1 MKKRFK
7 QSEENL
13 FIPNLQHMSKEEV
26 LATLEH
32 YTRVFDNEEASIF
45 QLKKTWY
52 GEKTLLYVFF
62 NENKVEWYTK
72 RFRLWYEKLS
82 LYRL

>member
-1 MKKRFK
+1 MKKRSK

-26 LATLEH
+26 LATFEP
-32 YTRVFDNEEASIF
+32 YTRVLDNEDTLIF

-82 LYRL
+82 L

>member
-1 MKKRFK
+1 MKKRAK
-7 QSEENL
+7 KSEENS
-13 FIPNLQHMSKEEV
+13 FIPNLHHMSKEEV
-26 LATLEH
+26 LATFEL
-32 YTRVFDNEEASIF
+32 YTRVMDNEDTLIF

-72 RFRLWYEKLS
+72 RFRLWFEKLS
-82 LYRL
+82 L

>member
-1 MKKRFK
+1 MKKNFK
-7 QSEENL
+7 QSEDA
-13 FIPNLQHMSKEEV
+13 FIPNLQYMSREEV
-26 LATLEH
+26 LAALQSYARVLDHEDTL
-32 YTRVFDNEEASIF
+32 IF

-72 RFRLWYEKLS
+72 RFRLWFEKLS
-82 LYRL
+82 AYRL

>member
-1 MKKRFK
+1 MKNRSK
-7 QSEENL
+7 QIEENP

-26 LATLEH
+26 LATFEP
-32 YTRVFDNEEASIF
+32 YTRVFDNEDTLIF

-52 GEKTLLYVFF
+52 GEKMLLYIFF

-72 RFRLWYEKLS
+72 RFRLWYEKLT
-82 LYRL
+82 L

>member
-1 MKKRFK
+1 MKNRPK
-7 QSEENL
+7 QSEENP

-26 LATLEH
+26 LATFEP
-32 YTRVFDNEEASIF
+32 YTRVLDNEDTLIF

-72 RFRLWYEKLS
+72 RFRLWYEKLT
-82 LYRL
+82 L

>member
-1 MKKRFK
+1 MKNRSK

-26 LATLEH
+26 LATFEP
-32 YTRVFDNEEASIF
+32 YTRVLDNEDTLIF

-82 LYRL
+82 L

>member
-1 MKKRFK
+1 MKKRSK
-7 QSEENL
+7 QSEENP

-26 LATLEH
+26 LAAFES
-32 YTRVFDNEEASIF
+32 YTRILDNEDTLIF

-82 LYRL
+82 L

>member
-1 MKKRFK
+1 MKNRFK
-7 QSEENL
+7 QNEENP

-26 LATLEH
+26 LNIFEP
-32 YTRVFDNEEASIF
+32 YTRVLDNQDTLIF

-52 GEKTLLYVFF
+52 GEKTLLYIFF

-72 RFRLWYEKLS
+72 RFLLWYEKLS